1 MNARNGN
8 WTIPQLLLDLEAR
21 VAELEATNHTVYVH
35 HVTFT
40 ASTIEW
46 AFIDIIND
54 TGTPFTSDTLLQHLL
69 ALPEDTKIMCTGND
83 SQSIAIAALKKVGN
97 QIMAELV
104 DTDSRTFTALTL
116 STDYVEQIR
125 SWQY

>member
-21 VAELEATNHTVYVH
+21 VKALEENQMVYVH
-35 HVTFT
+35 HITFT

-46 AFIDIIND
+46 VFIDIIND
-54 TGTPFTSDTLLQHLL
+54 TDTKFTSDTLLEHLL

-83 SQSIAIAALKKVGN
+83 SQSIAIAALKKQGN
-97 QIMAELV
+97 EIMAELV
-104 DTDSRTFTALTL
+104 DTDVRAFTTLTL
-116 STDYVEQIR
+116 RSDYVEPIR
-125 SWQY
+125 S

>member
-40 ASTIEW
+40 ATNVNVVYL
-46 AFIDIIND
+46 DIIND
-54 TGTPFTSDTLLQHLL
+54 TSTLFTSDSLLEHLM
-69 ALPEDTKIMCTGND
+69 ALPVNNKIMCTGNNLLD
-83 SQSIAIAALKKVGN
+83 VAIISLRKEDDTIK
-97 QIMAELV
+97 AEFV
-104 DTDSRTFTALTL
+104 DTDAASFTTLTL
-116 STDYVEQIR
+116 LNDYVEPIR
-125 SWQY
+125 I

>member
-21 VAELEATNHTVYVH
+21 VKALEESKIGYVH
-35 HVTFT
+35 HINFT

-54 TGTPFTSDTLLQHLL
+54 TNTPFTSDTLLEHLL
-69 ALPEDTKIMCTGND
+69 ALPENTKIMCTGNT
-83 SQSIAIAALKKVGN
+83 SQSAAIISLRKQDN
-97 QIMAELV
+97 QILADLV
-104 DTDSRTFTALTL
+104 DTDTSAFTTLTL
-116 STDYVEQIR
+116 ISDYVEPIR
-125 SWQY
+125 S

>member
-21 VAELEATNHTVYVH
+21 VKALEENQLCYVH
-35 HVTFT
+35 HITFT

-54 TGTPFTSDTLLQHLL
+54 TDTPFTSDTLLEHLF
-69 ALPEDTKIMCTGND
+69 AIPENTKIMCTGND
-83 SQSIAIAALKKVGN
+83 PQSIPIVSLQKQENEIVAYLA
-97 QIMAELV
+97 
-104 DTDSRTFTALTL
+104 DTDGRGFTTLTL
-116 STDYVEQIR
+116 FSDYVEPIKR
-125 SWQY
+125 

>member
-21 VAELEATNHTVYVH
+21 VAELEAINHTVYVH
-35 HVTFT
+35 HITFT

-46 AFIDIIND
+46 VFIDIIND
-54 TGTPFTSDTLLQHLL
+54 TDTKFTSDTLLEHLL

-83 SQSIAIAALKKVGN
+83 SQSIAIAALKKQGN
-97 QIMAELV
+97 EIMAELV
-104 DTDSRTFTALTL
+104 DTDVRAFTTLTL
-116 STDYVEQIR
+116 LSDYVEPIR
-125 SWQY
+125 S

>member
-21 VAELEATNHTVYVH
+21 VAKLEAINHTVYVH
-35 HVTFT
+35 HITFT

-54 TGTPFTSDTLLQHLL
+54 TDTPFTNNTLLEHLL
-69 ALPEDTKIMCTGND
+69 ASPEGTKITCTGND
-83 SQSIAIAALKKVGN
+83 SQSIAIMSLKKQDN

-104 DTDSRTFTALTL
+104 DTDSRTFTTLTL
-116 STDYVEQIR
+116 VSDYVEPI
-125 SWQY
+125 SI